1 MDFQT
6 GEIVAT
12 TKILLPAKGIFEGG
26 PTVWAGTLGTV
37 TRIGNPLAL
46 VDFGALGTLWVHPVN
61 LEGACGSS
69 EDDKYQTYLEREV
82 ARLEGEIA
90 RLQNSLA
97 SQLKPTG
104 ARLAHAGSGNGS

>member
-26 PTVWAGTLGTV
+26 PTVWAGALGTV
-37 TRIGNPLAL
+37 TRVGTPLVL
-46 VDFGALGTLWVHPVN
+46 VDFGALGTLWVHPSC
-61 LEGACGSS
+61 LRPACASAA
-69 EDDKYQTYLEREV
+69 DDEYQTYLEREV
-82 ARLEGEIA
+82 ARLEGEVA
-90 RLQNSLA
+90 RLQNLLS

-104 ARLAHAGSGNGS
+104 VRLAHAGSGNGS

>member
-1 MDFQT
+1 MD
-6 GEIVAT
+6 
-12 TKILLPAKGIFEGG
+12 
-26 PTVWAGTLGTV
+26 W
-37 TRIGNPLAL
+37 
-46 VDFGALGTLWVHPVN
+46 
-61 LEGACGSS
+61 
-69 EDDKYQTYLEREV
+69 EV